1 MDVGGTEGTDVLVL
15 TIRRDWFDE
24 TRPTKEGP
32 IALFVAISIQFP
44 LWMFPLYF
52 LCILC
57 IFNVRQEF
65 LPFCLYL
72 FPTKIIETSL
82 SIIVHLRRQLWDT
95 CEIGMLR
102 MLQASLWNPR
112 CNVKSIP

>member
-15 TIRRDWFDE
+15 TMRRDWFDE
-24 TRPTKEGP
+24 TRPTKEG

-52 LCILC
+52 LCILY

-82 SIIVHLRRQLWDT
+82 SIIVHFATTIMGHLRDRN
-95 CEIGMLR
+95 
-102 MLQASLWNPR
+102 ASNA
-112 CNVKSIP
+112 SGIFMESAM